1 MPTKS
6 RRLNLG
12 LYLRYDPFFDEIRAD
27 PRYTSLEHR
36 VGLL

>member
-1 MPTKS
+1 L
-6 RRLNLG
+6 R
-12 LYLRYDPFFDEIRAD
+12 YLRYDPFFDEIRAD

>member
-12 LYLRYDPFFDEIRAD
+12 LYLRFDPCFDEIRAD
-27 PRYTSLEHR
+27 PCNIALEHR